1 MFVELLK
8 LLLGTWMSG
17 FSSLQGAGSA
27 GDVCQAPCSSMCY
40 KALLGRVG
48 ILEFS
53 EQFLLSYSD
62 HYSGFC
68 FDANSCPLAVAL
80 GLGEDS
86 FWSRNFG

>member
-1 MFVELLK
+1 MQLCGWSLRCGQCCVFVELLK

-27 GDVCQAPCSSMCY
+27 GDVCQAPCFSMCY

-48 ILEFS
+48 ILKFS

-62 HYSGFC
+62 HYSVF
-68 FDANSCPLAVAL
+68 AL
-80 GLGEDS
+80 MLILVLLL
-86 FWSRNFG
+86 